1 MIMIR
6 LDRLNRSLT
15 FSNGSKKLI
24 NYFESVNKMLM
35 STAIREL
42 ISDLMKIP
50 TDQPIAIFG
59 LNFGMFVIIFVV
71 AVIVLWFIAKFISY
85 KPKDDN

>member
-1 MIMIR
+1 
-6 LDRLNRSLT
+6 
-15 FSNGSKKLI
+15 
-24 NYFESVNKMLM
+24 MLM

-85 KPKDDN
+85 RSKDDN